1 MGNIDWAYA
10 RQVLHATEVALEQPI
25 EGAPEQIAGVYSE
38 RTKKLVLAPGPTGF
52 EAATVPVVVFRL
64 GEERY
69 GIELADVSAVL
80 GTMPSTS
87 VPESEAKLE
96 GLINVNGTVRPV
108 LNLRFLLDL
117 PVAGPNTPEYFLLLR
132 QKQQELGIKVEAI
145 ECVCHL
151 SPQDLDTAEGD
162 PGAPCLRGFTS
173 ATLTVLRT
181 KALFAEFWSERS
193 ES

>member
-10 RQVLHATEVALEQPI
+10 RQVLHATEVALEEPI
-25 EGAPEQIAGVYSE
+25 DGTPGHIAGVYRE
-38 RTKKLVLAPGPTGF
+38 PVKKLAHPLDPARV
-52 EAATVPVVVFRL
+52 EASTVPVLVFRL
-64 GEERY
+64 SEERY

-80 GTMPSTS
+80 GTMRSTP

-117 PVAGPNTPEYFLLLR
+117 PVVGPNTPEYFLLLR
-132 QKQQELGIKVEAI
+132 QKRQELGIKVEEI
-145 ECVCHL
+145 ECVYHL
-151 SPQDLDTAEGD
+151 SPQDLHTAVRD
-162 PGAPCLRGFTS
+162 LAAPCVRGFTS
-173 ATLTVLRT
+173 GTLTVLRT

>member
-25 EGAPEQIAGVYSE
+25 GGAPEQIAGVYQE
-38 RTKKLVLAPGPTGF
+38 RTKKLALATDPTSF
-52 EAATVPVVVFRL
+52 EAATVPVLVFRL

-69 GIELADVSAVL
+69 GIELVDVGAVL
-80 GTMPSTS
+80 GMMPST
-87 VPESEAKLE
+87 
-96 GLINVNGTVRPV
+96 PV

-132 QKQQELGIKVEAI
+132 QKQQELGVKVEEI
-145 ECVCHL
+145 ECVYHL
-151 SPQDLDTAEGD
+151 SPQDLHTAEGELET
-162 PGAPCLRGFTS
+162 PCIRGFTS